1 MKRSDYF
8 YTFLLLGTI
17 ALIVYGF
24 LNFFWIMAGL
34 IVLSSVFSFVV
45 FLVQTRVKL
54 PVENENHAE
63 QPIDFYRTDIK
74 TTYYVQEQRK
84 LVNAD

>member
-24 LNFFWIMAGL
+24 LNFFWTMVGL
-34 IVLSSVFSFVV
+34 IALSSVFSFVV

-54 PVENENHAE
+54 PVANENFGE
-63 QPIDFYRTDIK
+63 QPIDFYKTDTR
-74 TTYYVQEQRK
+74 TTYYMPEQRK
-84 LVNAD
+84 QANAE